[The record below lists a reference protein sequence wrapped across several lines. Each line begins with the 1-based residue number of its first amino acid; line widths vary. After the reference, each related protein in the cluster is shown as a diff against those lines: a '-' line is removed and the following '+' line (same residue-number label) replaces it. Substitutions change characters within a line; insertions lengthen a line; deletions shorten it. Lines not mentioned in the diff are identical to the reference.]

1 MLAISVLEMYGSSTI
16 KRNIAILFSFSFSP
30 LELAFLII
38 LSIIGQF
45 SGNFFGKVSLFSGNV
60 SLFSGNFSVTL
71 SVFSVTF
78 FVNSNYATIVVKQLN
93 ASKTI
98 GNLSAKVG
106 WLLRYVVISVTL
118 SFALTLVSFN
128 SSNNSLSIWA

>member
-45 SGNFFGKVSLFSGNV
+45 SGNFFGKVSLFSGNFSGNV

-71 SVFSVTF
+71 FAFSVTLSVFSVTF
-78 FVNSNYATIVVKQLN
+78 V
-93 ASKTI
+93 
-98 GNLSAKVG
+98 
-106 WLLRYVVISVTL
+106 
-118 SFALTLVSFN
+118 
-128 SSNNSLSIWA
+128 